1 MKTLMTSKKNL
12 CLSITSLCLLTGAD
26 NVLAEEWA
34 YSLKAGVANL
44 PRYSGSDERVTTPV
58 VGGAIVSP
66 WGIFLDTDKGL
77 GWGYEGDAL
86 SFSAYVGA
94 SASRKDKNASM
105 HAGSKR
111 LQGMGEIKS
120 RPQLGVSARYNL
132 GRVIAGAT
140 LEHALKEDDHK
151 DSGKAFTH
159 LELSLGTHLYE
170 GRYGSVDASLNSHF
184 GDRKYLQT
192 WYGVTTGQAA
202 RSRFAA
208 YKARAGNISNGMNLV
223 WSVPISEHT
232 RFSTLLDV
240 QYLADE
246 AGKSPIVERRLQT
259 SVMGVLDYSF

>member
-1 MKTLMTSKKNL
+1 MKTLMSSKNL
-12 CLSITSLCLLTGAD
+12 CLSITSLCLLAGTD
-26 NVLAEEWA
+26 NALAEDWA

-44 PRYSGSDERVTTPV
+44 PRYSGSDERTTAPV

-77 GWGYEGDAL
+77 GWGYEGNAL

-94 SASRKDKNASM
+94 SASRKDKNESM

-111 LQGMGEIKS
+111 LKGMGEIKS
-120 RPQLGVSARYNL
+120 RAQLGVSASYNL
-132 GRVIAGAT
+132 GGVIAGAT

-159 LELSLGTHLYE
+159 LELSLGTNLYE

-184 GDRKYLQT
+184 GDRNYLQT
-192 WYGVTTGQAA
+192 WYGVTTDQAA
-202 RSRFAA
+202 RSRFKA
-208 YKARAGNISNGMNLV
+208 YKAGAGNISNGMNLV
-223 WSVPISEHT
+223 WSLPISEHT
-232 RFSTLLDV
+232 QFSTLLDV
-240 QYLADE
+240 QYLANE

-259 SVMGVLDYSF
+259 SVMGVLEYSF